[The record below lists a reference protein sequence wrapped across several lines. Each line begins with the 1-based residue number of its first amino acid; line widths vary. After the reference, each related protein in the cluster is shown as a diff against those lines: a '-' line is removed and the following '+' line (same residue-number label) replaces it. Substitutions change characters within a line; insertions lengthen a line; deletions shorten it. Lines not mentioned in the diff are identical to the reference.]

1 MKKVTEQ
8 LGRTVEE
15 AIRKGLEDLKVAR
28 DQVDIEVIEEPVS
41 GGILGVLESKPAK
54 VRLTVIQKIDEQEAD
69 KTIEKLKVMLNEF
82 FDITGEK
89 EVKYSFQKNDY
100 GIQLNLN
107 SSDLSHM
114 IGYRGKTIEAMQLII
129 NSMLQKEDEEYSKV
143 FLEINDYKKKRAE
156 KLRDFADKMADN
168 VLKYRKPIKLEPMT
182 AYERLIIHKELSK
195 RNNIETESFGEE
207 PNRRIVIKKK
217 Y

>member
-1 MKKVTEQ
+1 MRKVTEQ
-8 LGRTVEE
+8 FGRTVEE

-28 DQVDIEVIEEPVS
+28 DQVDVEVIEEPVS

-54 VRLTVIQKIDEQEAD
+54 IRLTVIPEIDNQKED
-69 KTIEKLKVMLNEF
+69 KTIEKLKEMLNQF

-89 EVKYSFQKNDY
+89 DINYSFEKNDY

-107 SSDLSHM
+107 SSELSHL

-143 FLEINDYKKKRAE
+143 FLEVNDYKKQRAE
-156 KLRDFADKMADN
+156 KLKSFAEKMADN

-182 AYERLIIHKELSK
+182 SYERLIIHKELSK

-207 PNRRIVIKKK
+207 PNRRIVIKKR

>member
-1 MKKVTEQ
+1 
-8 LGRTVEE
+8 
-15 AIRKGLEDLKVAR
+15 
-28 DQVDIEVIEEPVS
+28 
-41 GGILGVLESKPAK
+41 
-54 VRLTVIQKIDEQEAD
+54 
-69 KTIEKLKVMLNEF
+69 MLNEF

>member
-1 MKKVTEQ
+1 MRKVTEQ
-8 LGRTVEE
+8 FGKTVEE

-28 DQVDIEVIEEPVS
+28 DQVDVEVIEEPVS

-54 VRLTVIQKIDEQEAD
+54 IRLTVIPEIDNQKED
-69 KTIEKLKVMLNEF
+69 KTIEKLKEILNQF

-89 EVKYSFQKNDY
+89 DINYSFEKNDY

-107 SSDLSHM
+107 SSELSHL

-143 FLEINDYKKKRAE
+143 FLEVNDYKKQRAE
-156 KLRDFADKMADN
+156 KLKLFAEKMADN

-182 AYERLIIHKELSK
+182 SYERLIIHKELSK

-207 PNRRIVIKKK
+207 PNRRIVIKKR